1 MATAR
6 KQRHQFIDLIRTFH
20 DLDGDF
26 DAWALRVISAA
37 RPYMDDGGGVGLRV
51 IDAAS
56 PWHAKLVSVVWPG
69 DPQAIERWSMLG
81 RLVPPGWVHHLYRT
95 GVDVFLSSERV
106 TSLFK
111 PAAFDVV
118 RSVFSGPTT
127 LAQWRSGQSI
137 FWRATRT
144 DAQTAEETS
153 AQGDEATERTAAA
166 VVSGADRPLLIASQP
181 AADLMMVNVADIDRQ
196 VLSLTASQR
205 ALRPLCRADQ
215 ARWRHAGSHLL
226 SAWRL
231 RRHFSEHAP
240 DAQTAKARCAYLLN
254 TPDVVWDAA
263 DGKVLHVNAPARLT
277 SAPPSGSD
285 VRARAAWLAIQ
296 QGRWTIIETV
306 DADGRR
312 FLVARD
318 LGILTDPQ
326 ALSVREQQVLIG
338 VSGGMS
344 NRDLADQLN
353 LSVSTIG
360 THLLN
365 VMHKLGIG
373 RRADLIGWPHA
384 PRSIN
389 P

>member
-1 MATAR
+1 
-6 KQRHQFIDLIRTFH
+6 
-20 DLDGDF
+20 
-26 DAWALRVISAA
+26 
-37 RPYMDDGGGVGLRV
+37 MDDGGGLGLRV

-56 PWHAKLVSVVWPG
+56 PWHAKLLSVVWPG

-81 RLVPPGWVHHLYRT
+81 RLVPPGWVHQLYRT

-106 TSLFK
+106 TTLFK

-118 RSVFSGPTT
+118 RSVFSGPTS

-137 FWRATRT
+137 FWKATRT
-144 DAQTAEETS
+144 DAETA
-153 AQGDEATERTAAA
+153 DEMAAELA
-166 VVSGADRPLLIASQP
+166 AGVAAGGPPVPVPVLGSDRPMLIAAQP
-181 AADLMMVNVADIDRQ
+181 AADLMMVNVADMDRQ

-205 ALRPLCRADQ
+205 ALRPLCKADQ

-263 DGKVLHVNAPARLT
+263 DGRVLHVNAPARLT

-285 VRARAAWLAIQ
+285 ARARAAWIAIQ

-318 LGILTDPQ
+318 LGVLSDPQ
-326 ALSVREQQVLIG
+326 ALSMREQQVLIG
-338 VSGGMS
+338 VAGGMS
-344 NRDLADQLN
+344 NKDLADKLS
-353 LSVSTIG
+353 LSVSTVG